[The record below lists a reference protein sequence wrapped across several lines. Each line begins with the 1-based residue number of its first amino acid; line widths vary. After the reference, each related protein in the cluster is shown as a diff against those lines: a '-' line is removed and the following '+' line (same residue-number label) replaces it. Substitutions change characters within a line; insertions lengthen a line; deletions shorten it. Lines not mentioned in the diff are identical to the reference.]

1 MFANKNINLCKKANI
16 IRTNLLLSIN
26 QELIS
31 QEKQYKNQNI
41 LINSKKTQTYCN
53 EFENYV
59 IVERDIITC
68 SQKDYKRLKEK
79 DELPLFLFKL
89 QLFED
94 SPIVLKTQKMRITK
108 NPQLKRRSSQK
119 CMLKKKNEDIIESNI
134 KNLIMFCNLLK
145 SKIKVEEKIMSG
157 RNKSQIKRRKKY
169 NKIKSSNN
177 LSCIKKFTYFNEF
190 ENYVIVERD
199 IITNSQK
206 DYKRLKEK
214 DELPLYLVKLNLKES
229 SPINL
234 NVAKKLRL
242 TKNPDFY
249 SKKCLSGKCELN
261 DLEKDKKLV
270 EINIRYLRTFCNLLK
285 SNNIIIERKN
295 NGIRNKSQI
304 IRRKKFSRQD
314 CNNGNYEL
322 KNLLNKENKNYYSYN
337 NKNNDNIIQ
346 LHKMWDTDKNY
357 NKINDSNMKF
367 RNKKH
372 QRNLTLLSI
381 INNNKQ
387 FIKNLKLGKV

>member
-41 LINSKKTQTYCN
+41 LMNSKKTQTYCN

-134 KNLIMFCNLLK
+134 KNLRMFCNLLK

-177 LSCIKKFTYFNEF
+177 LSCIKKFTYFN
-190 ENYVIVERD
+190 N
-199 IITNSQK
+199 
-206 DYKRLKEK
+206 
-214 DELPLYLVKLNLKES
+214 
-229 SPINL
+229 
-234 NVAKKLRL
+234 KK
-242 TKNPDFY
+242 K
-249 SKKCLSGKCELN
+249 
-261 DLEKDKKLV
+261 
-270 EINIRYLRTFCNLLK
+270 
-285 SNNIIIERKN
+285 NNINDSIIDFNYDDEK
-295 NGIRNKSQI
+295 ILILHKMSKTKDNKKSI
-304 IRRKKFSRQD
+304 K
-314 CNNGNYEL
+314 
-322 KNLLNKENKNYYSYN
+322 KNLQKNILTGNKENHLYVSKCQKRIY
-337 NKNNDNIIQ
+337 
-346 LHKMWDTDKNY
+346 DTT
-357 NKINDSNMKF
+357 F
-367 RNKKH
+367 
-372 QRNLTLLSI
+372 
-381 INNNKQ
+381 
-387 FIKNLKLGKV
+387 F